1 MPVVQQHAPGTVLPV
16 GATATEPSAPRPR
29 TLVIVPALN
38 EEASLPG
45 VLRELA
51 AHVPEAKVL
60 VVDDGSSDDTAVVA
74 REAGAMV
81 AQLPFN
87 LGVGGALRT
96 GFRYAVRHG
105 FDRAVQLDGDGQH
118 DPAEIPILLA
128 ALDEGADMVVGSRF
142 AESATT
148 TYDVGHLRGHAMR
161 LLRLTV
167 HLLSGQAFSDT
178 SSGFRAFSSPML
190 EYFAQSYPVEYL
202 GDTAEALLLA
212 CYGGFHVT
220 EVSVRMRV
228 RSGGEPSNR
237 SLKLVYNY
245 LRVFVAILTTA
256 PAPSRRG
263 RARRLASSG
272 RP

>member
-1 MPVVQQHAPGTVLPV
+1 MPVGQYAPGTVLPV
-16 GATATEPSAPRPR
+16 GATWTEPPVPRPR

-51 AHVPEAKVL
+51 AHLPEAEVL

-74 REAGAMV
+74 REAGAVV

-118 DPAEIPILLA
+118 DPAEVPTLLA
-128 ALDEGADMVVGSRF
+128 ALDAGADMVVGSRF
-142 AESATT
+142 ADAAT

-161 LLRLTV
+161 LLSLTV
-167 HLLSGQAFSDT
+167 HVLSGQAFSDT
-178 SSGFRAFSSPML
+178 SSGFRAFSAPML
-190 EYFAQSYPVEYL
+190 EYFARNYPVEYL

-228 RSGGEPSNR
+228 RAGGQPSNR
-237 SLKLVYNY
+237 SLKLVYHY
-245 LRVFVAILTTA
+245 LRVFVAIVSTA
-256 PAPSRRG
+256 PAPSRRR
-263 RARRLASSG
+263 RARRLATSAHA
-272 RP
+272 